1 MILSGDKARSYD
13 DRSTRRVI
21 LFAGTLIVVAVA
33 VIGFLV
39 YAIAER
45 AVLDKLKNR
54 DLPMLLDLV
63 NGKVESQISKADQ
76 ISLFLADDPSMLEWV
91 IGEERDDRLH
101 AYALDKLKRLTE
113 AHGYTNSFIVSAITR
128 HYWTETGQ
136 IIDTVSEDDPDDS
149 WFFDTLGLNEK
160 VSVMVDYN
168 EERQGTFVFVNALM
182 GPIADPVGVAGVG
195 FSLEELSDYLRAS
208 KYGGTGSIWLVSSDG
223 EIVLSD
229 DPAEHGL
236 RLDAAVPESIAA
248 GIRTMRQGETMAL
261 TYKNGAQ
268 DSSKIDL
275 IGQPLDHAGMR
286 LVVLMPRSYSVSI
299 LESMKWNA
307 VFAVV
312 VSVLSFVLLFLFIS
326 RRLANPYRRALELN
340 QHLETLVQ
348 ERTRQLQEKNIAIMD
363 SIDYAKRIQ
372 ESLLP
377 SEALLREACREHVVI
392 WKPRDVVGG
401 DFYWSKALPGGG
413 YVIAVGDCTGH
424 GVPGAMMT
432 MLAVSLLERIVD
444 QDKVD
449 DSAAIVSRLHRLVR
463 MMLDQQGE
471 GRSVV
476 DDGLDIGVCV
486 VKEGIVQFT
495 GAGISLVCSAGGSV
509 KPVAGDRR
517 SVGYRRTPED
527 YAFTRHTVD
536 AAGSAAD
543 AIFYLTTDGF
553 IDQNGGERGYS
564 FGKTKLQALIE
575 QQTGRPLAE
584 QQAAFE
590 AELARYQG
598 AEPQRDDIT
607 LLAFRVR

>member
-1 MILSGDKARSYD
+1 MRTFD

-54 DLPMLLDLV
+54 DLPLLLDLV
-63 NGKVESQISKADQ
+63 NEKVESQISRAEH
-76 ISLFLADDPSMLEWV
+76 ISLFLADDPTMLEWV
-91 IGEERDDRLH
+91 IGEERDERLH
-101 AYALDKLKRLTE
+101 AYAMDKLQRLTE

-136 IIDTVSEDDPDDS
+136 IIDTVSEDDPDDD
-149 WFFDTLGLNEK
+149 WFFDTLVMDSK
-160 VSVMVDYN
+160 VSVQVDYN
-168 EERQGTFVFVNALM
+168 EERQGTFVFVDALM
-182 GPIADPVGVAGVG
+182 GPMSDPVGVAGVG
-195 FSLEELSDYLRAS
+195 FSLEDLSDYLRSS

-236 RLDAAVPESIAA
+236 QLEAAVPESIAA
-248 GIRTMRQGETMAL
+248 GIRAMRPGETLAL
-261 TYKNGAQ
+261 AYEDSEQ
-268 DSSKIDL
+268 DSSMTDL

-326 RRLANPYRRALELN
+326 RRLANPYRRALQLN
-340 QHLETLVQ
+340 QHLESLVQ
-348 ERTRQLQEKNIAIMD
+348 ERTQQLQEKNIAIMD

-377 SEALLREACREHVVI
+377 SEALMREACSEHMVI

-401 DFYWSKALPGGG
+401 DFYWSRALPGGG
-413 YVIAVGDCTGH
+413 HVIAVGDCTGH

-432 MLAVSLLERIVD
+432 MLAVSLLERIID

-449 DSAAIVSRLHRLVR
+449 DSAAIVSRLHRL
-463 MMLDQQGE
+463 MQELLHQQGE
-471 GRSVV
+471 GRGVV

-486 VKEGIVQFT
+486 VKEGTVHFT
-495 GAGISLVCSAGGSV
+495 GAGISLYCSTGDSV
-509 KPVAGDRR
+509 KLVAGDRR
-517 SVGYRRTPED
+517 SVGYRRTPQD
-527 YAFTRHTVD
+527 YPFARHAIE
-536 AAGSAAD
+536 AAGSASD
-543 AIFYLTTDGF
+543 TIFYMTTDGF
-553 IDQNGGERGYS
+553 IDQNGGERSYS
-564 FGKTKLQALIE
+564 FGKTRLQALIE
-575 QQTGRPLAE
+575 QQAGRPLAD

-590 AELARYQG
+590 AELAQYQG
-598 AEPQRDDIT
+598 EEPQRDDIT
-607 LLAFRVR
+607 LLAFRK